1 MKTMVKEAVQYNFS
15 IYNQIHK
22 ICEPLENFYGVNL
35 IHYRRFYLKGGLIN
49 LFNHS
54 EWMKVSYDNQY
65 WHSSVFQKK
74 LSDLLNKKV
83 LYYLWPEAPIK
94 EDPIYNGLYE
104 HNIWNGI
111 TIYKKFE
118 DCIETYAFA
127 TTRENSA
134 RRNIYFSEI
143 EILEHFI
150 LYFRSRVVPLVS
162 EAGKKILIP
171 YQLNLPENLI
181 SSSAKTQFL
190 NETCIT
196 DFYIRLNGL
205 DIKVSKREEECLS
218 LLCRGKR
225 IKQIASMLGISP
237 RTVEYFVENLKR
249 KTKCRTISQLLL
261 MYERNRPTDTYEAV

>member
-1 MKTMVKEAVQYNFS
+1 MVNEAIQYNFNV
-15 IYNQIHK
+15 YNKIHH

-49 LFNHS
+49 LFNHA
-54 EWMKVSYDNQY
+54 EWMKVSYENQY
-65 WHSSVFQKK
+65 WHSSVFQNK
-74 LSDLLNKKV
+74 LTDLVNKKV
-83 LYYLWPEAPIK
+83 LYYLWPEVPIRD
-94 EDPIYNGLYE
+94 DPIYNGLYE

-118 DCIETYAFA
+118 DCIESYAFA
-127 TTRENSA
+127 TTREHST

-150 LYFRSRVVPLVS
+150 LYFRSRVVPLVKDV
-162 EAGKKILIP
+162 EKKILIP
-171 YQLNLPENLI
+171 YNLNIPKNLI
-181 SSSAKTQFL
+181 SSTLKDQFL

-196 DFYIRLNGL
+196 DFYIRLNGF
-205 DIKVSKREEECLS
+205 DVKISKREAECLS

-237 RTVEYFVENLKR
+237 RTVEYFVENMKR
-249 KTKCRTISQLLL
+249 KTQCKTTSQLLML
-261 MYERNRPTDTYEAV
+261 YERNKPNDMYEVM